1 MQLPP
6 SADPLHALPT
16 DRLPTA
22 TLLWLHD
29 TLGTRGDAHSRS
41 AFPPASASAVRSPS
55 AVRSDPV
62 SAYVYDLD
70 VAAGNAARLKAALP
84 SWAAVFYA
92 VKANGYPPVLDAL
105 AAGHTIGAGHAV
117 GTGHA
122 VATGQGVDGFEVASV
137 HEITLALDT
146 ARRAGRRA
154 RIVASGP
161 GKSTPVLAALVETA
175 GTAGSE
181 VTVNVESPGELRR
194 LNHVAGRA
202 RRRIPVTLR
211 VNPSRVAL
219 AGSVRMG
226 GVASAFGIP
235 EADVP
240 DVLDIARSL
249 LWVDV
254 VGFHVHAVS
263 GNLDTTAHLDY
274 VRWCLGYSVSTAAMH
289 GVDLRIVN
297 VGGGLGVAFEPDRRG
312 ERPFDLDA
320 FAAGLRATPVP
331 AGVQVLFEPG
341 RWLVADCGAYA
352 AEVTDVKHS
361 HGTDFVVLRGGIHH
375 FQLPTSWEIVHN
387 FGVVGVD
394 AWPYDFPRPGVVGRP
409 VTVVGELCTPED
421 TLARDITVDA
431 IRAGDMVV
439 FPMAGAYGYEFAM
452 QGFLGHPP
460 PARVAISQ
468 GPGGGFTHVHTSST
482 HTSSTHTSSTHTS
495 STHTGSTHT
504 SSTHTGSS
512 HTTSTRSTQ

>member
-6 SADPLHALPT
+6 SADPLHALST
-16 DRLPTA
+16 DRLPAA
-22 TLLWLHD
+22 TLRWLHD
-29 TLGTRGDAHSRS
+29 TLGTHGNAHSRS
-41 AFPPASASAVRSPS
+41 VFPSAPPSGSPS

-70 VAAGNAARLKAALP
+70 VAAGNAARLKATLP
-84 SWAAVFYA
+84 PWAAVFYA
-92 VKANGYPPVLDAL
+92 VKANGYPPILDAL
-105 AAGHTIGAGHAV
+105 VAGHALSTGHTIGAGH
-117 GTGHA
+117 
-122 VATGQGVDGFEVASV
+122 GVDGFEVASV
-137 HEITLALDT
+137 HEIALALDT
-146 ARRAGRRA
+146 ARRAGRPA

-161 GKSTPVLAALVETA
+161 GKSIPVLAALVGAASTA
-175 GTAGSE
+175 GTE

-202 RRRIPVTLR
+202 GRRIPVALR

-249 LWVDV
+249 PWVDV

-263 GNLDTTAHLDY
+263 GNLDPAAHLDY
-274 VRWCLGYSVSTAAMH
+274 VRWCLGYSVSTAAVH

-331 AGVQVLFEPG
+331 AGVRVLFEPG
-341 RWLVADCGAYA
+341 RWLVADCGTYA
-352 AEVTDVKHS
+352 AEVIDVKHS

-375 FQLPTSWEIVHN
+375 FQLPASWEIVHN

-394 AWPYDFPRPGVVGRP
+394 AWPYDFPRPGVAGRP

-431 IRAGDMVV
+431 VRAGDVVV

-460 PARVAISQ
+460 PVRVAISQ
-468 GPGGGFTHVHTSST
+468 DPGGGFTHVHTSST
-482 HTSSTHTSSTHTS
+482 HTISTHTG

-504 SSTHTGSS
+504 SSTHTSSTYTSSTRTGTS
-512 HTTSTRSTQ
+512 HTTSTRSTR